1 MIPAGECPA
10 APLAVT
16 FQMSTRGSSVRTAL
30 SLAAVHPGVVADGA
44 KRWTGAGLIP
54 ARGVGY
60 WSTTIPLV
68 RVELD
73 HGTLT
78 VRVRPAW
85 LGKIMSARTISATT
99 ADGLQILRVR
109 DRAAYQGI
117 EFRPLRR
124 SSFYFYTQR
133 REHVLGALSEA
144 GFAISSEPGRERPA
158 WYQPDDD

>member
-1 MIPAGECPA
+1 MPE
-10 APLAVT
+10 
-16 FQMSTRGSSVRTAL
+16 R
-30 SLAAVHPGVVADGA
+30 A
-44 KRWTGAGLIP
+44 KRWTGAGLVP

-60 WSTTIPLV
+60 WSATIPLV
-68 RVELD
+68 LVELN

-85 LGKIMSARTISATT
+85 FGKLLSARNITVTT
-99 ADGLQILRVR
+99 AGGLEAFRVR

-117 EFRPLRR
+117 EFRPPGR

-133 REHVLGALSEA
+133 REEVLSALAEA

-158 WYQPDDD
+158 WYQPDDG

>member
-1 MIPAGECPA
+1 
-10 APLAVT
+10 VK
-16 FQMSTRGSSVRTAL
+16 
-30 SLAAVHPGVVADGA
+30 PGVVADDA
-44 KRWTGAGLIP
+44 KRWTGAGLVP

-60 WSTTIPLV
+60 WSATMPLV
-68 RVELD
+68 LVALD

-85 LGKIMSARTISATT
+85 LGKVMSARTISATT
-99 ADGLQILRVR
+99 ADGLETFRVR
-109 DRAAYQGI
+109 DRATYQGI
-117 EFRPLRR
+117 EFRPPRR

-133 REHVLGALSEA
+133 REEILGALAEA